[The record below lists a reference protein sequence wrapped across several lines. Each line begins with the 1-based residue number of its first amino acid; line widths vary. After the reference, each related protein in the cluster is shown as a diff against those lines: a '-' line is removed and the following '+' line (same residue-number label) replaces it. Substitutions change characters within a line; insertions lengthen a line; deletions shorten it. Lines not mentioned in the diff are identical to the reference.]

1 MSNTPTTSSPYQ
13 SERQAARKSEQSSSG
28 PFGTEDWWAVWIVL
42 GIIVVAYLLFLS
54 GTSIKWLA
62 VAPAKWSQID
72 QAASGLAQHLPN
84 YIALFVLFAVLFS
97 LAVAALGQRIVQ
109 FLPGFLLLFV
119 LSTLIFVA
127 GAWTSSSTYNLEP
140 PLIALAFGLLV

>member
-13 SERQAARKSEQSSSG
+13 SERQAERKSEQSSSG
-28 PFGTEDWWAVWIVL
+28 PFGTEDWWAVWIGL

-72 QAASGLAQHLPN
+72 QAASGLAQHLLN
-84 YIALFVLFAVLFS
+84 YIALFVLFS

-119 LSTLIFVA
+119 LSTLISLPAPGRVHQPT
-127 GAWTSSSTYNLEP
+127 TSSLR
-140 PLIALAFGLLV
+140 